1 MYTISKIVSD
11 TFLDLMACP
20 MFKSIGNDI
29 CDESNNKLLCLYD
42 GGDCRE
48 IYNCNSLRCIEEKMF
63 DPCPEYD
70 LIGDGQ
76 CNENN
81 RNFICSFDAG
91 DCQTRYVNSW
101 LFMKYLI

>member
-1 MYTISKIVSD
+1 
-11 TFLDLMACP
+11 MACP
-20 MFKSIGNDI
+20 MFKSIGNEI
-29 CDESNNKLLCLYD
+29 CDEANNKLLCLYD

-48 IYNCNSLRCIEEKMF
+48 IYNCNSLRCIEERMF

-91 DCQTRYVNSW
+91 DCLTRYVNSW
-101 LFMKYLI
+101 LFMKYLIKFFLFVIVGT